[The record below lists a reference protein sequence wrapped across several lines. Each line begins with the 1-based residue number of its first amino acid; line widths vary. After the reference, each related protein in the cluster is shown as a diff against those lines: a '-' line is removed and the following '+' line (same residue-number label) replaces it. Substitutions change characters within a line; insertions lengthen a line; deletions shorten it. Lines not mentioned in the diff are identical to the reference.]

1 MPDVELHAD
10 AGTTR
15 LYRALSEGRHLLLVS
30 DPDPETR
37 TWLGKAGI
45 DSFAGV
51 VDIAEADLRAMSV
64 LRDGASGA
72 FALVRPD
79 GVLAARGSRR
89 DTRRAIDYLRQICGG
104 VAPST
109 RTLDLKV

>member
-1 MPDVELHAD
+1 MHTD

-30 DPDPETR
+30 DPEIR
-37 TWLGKAGI
+37 AALGTAGV
-45 DSFAGV
+45 DSFTGLL
-51 VDIAEADLRAMSV
+51 DIAEADLRAMSV
-64 LRDGASGA
+64 PRGGSSGA

-89 DTRRAIDYLRQICGG
+89 DTDRAIDYLRHVCGG
-104 VAPST
+104 VAPLHEDT
-109 RTLDLKV
+109 